1 MDAPPAGNS
10 VMTLPRSLKVCDGC
24 GEIYEAEI
32 AAETLHHESLIE
44 HAPLL
49 PPASCKRINHAVKI
63 TGT

>member
-1 MDAPPAGNS
+1 MDAPPAGHS

-24 GEIYEAEI
+24 GEIYEVEI

-44 HAPLL
+44 HSPLL
-49 PPASCKRINHAVKI
+49 PPTSYTRINHAVK